1 MESTLLKHPG
11 AVSARTFEEVFVERH
26 GCTLVQFRRRVF
38 WRTLHWHALFLAPL
52 FLLSRHFRAD
62 FDLIA
67 TCGRVRSMD
76 FLREEIEAYRDDPRN
91 SGWLRRRA
99 KIRISA
105 RKLLKFANDYWGN

>member
-1 MESTLLKHPG
+1 MESALHRSPAAL
-11 AVSARTFEEVFVERH
+11 SAKTFEEVFAARH
-26 GCTLVQFRRRVF
+26 GCTAGQFRQRVF
-38 WRTLHWHALFLAPL
+38 WRTLHSHALFLAPL

-105 RKLLKFANDYWGN
+105 RKLLKVARDHIES